1 MRKRRIYAIQIA
13 LSLVIVIG
21 LTTGCAVSGVTPA
34 TSNVANVLKI
44 EARYYPFTGEGAI
57 VAYIEPNNYT
67 HANISYE
74 VTLYKYDAKLETKPI
89 QWTQEEINR
98 LTPKIVEF
106 DLSEADTITYVPTP
120 WTSPSDEEPTFAKVF
135 SVKVG
140 VAPTPTTTPA
150 TPSASTVSAIL
161 GKWRHGL
168 PEECPPNMGRAQY
181 EELKKLPESKTYYL
195 EFLEDSKVQYICEG
209 QIVDGTYTF
218 VSDDDVEITWNVL
231 VGTLAELFGGHGVY
245 KVEFS
250 GNKMTLQGGRGLNE
264 TYLRAD

>member
-1 MRKRRIYAIQIA
+1 MGRKI
-13 LSLVIVIG
+13 LLLFLVAVCG
-21 LTTGCAVSGVTPA
+21 LAVGCGVSGVTPA

-44 EARYYPFTGEGAI
+44 EAGYDLFRGEGVI

-74 VTLYKYDAKLETKPI
+74 ATLYKYDAKLEAKPI

-106 DLSEADTITYVPTP
+106 DLSEADTITYVHTLWP
-120 WTSPSDEEPTFAKVF
+120 SPSDEEPTFAKVF

-150 TPSASTVSAIL
+150 TPSAATESAIL
-161 GKWRHGL
+161 GRWRHGL
-168 PEECPPNMGRAQY
+168 PEECPPHMGRTLY

-195 EFLEDSKVQYICEG
+195 EFLEDGKVQFICEG

-218 VSDDDVEITWNVL
+218 ISDNNVEISWNVL
-231 VGTLAELFGGHGVY
+231 VGTLAEFFDGHGVY
-245 KVEFS
+245 KVVFS
-250 GNKMTLQGGRGLNE
+250 EDKMTLQGGREANA
-264 TYLRAD
+264 TYLRVD